1 MNFKLLFY
9 EILVDNQNSY
19 ITSILKTWRDSNI
32 MIITC
37 SSKMEGHT
45 ADRVWFFSER
55 KKQLSFFW
63 HEQLDFVSIFVFKQV
78 SH

>member
-45 ADRVWFFSER
+45 ADRVWFFSGR
-55 KKQLSFFW
+55 KK
-63 HEQLDFVSIFVFKQV
+63 
-78 SH
+78 

>member
-37 SSKMEGHT
+37 SSKMEGN
-45 ADRVWFFSER
+45 
-55 KKQLSFFW
+55 SF
-63 HEQLDFVSIFVFKQV
+63 DMSN
-78 SH
+78 